1 MTDSAMQK
9 HLYDHKHELRDLE
22 DRLSH
27 IVVICL
33 IFYLFTA
40 CTYFLHYFF
49 TVLYNPAT
57 AAVPNKPFIPLSTI
71 MSYHTFFYFRT

>member
-22 DRLSH
+22 DCLSH

-40 CTYFLHYFF
+40 CTYFFALFLHCSVQSSYCC
-49 TVLYNPAT
+49 
-57 AAVPNKPFIPLSTI
+57 STK
-71 MSYHTFFYFRT
+71 